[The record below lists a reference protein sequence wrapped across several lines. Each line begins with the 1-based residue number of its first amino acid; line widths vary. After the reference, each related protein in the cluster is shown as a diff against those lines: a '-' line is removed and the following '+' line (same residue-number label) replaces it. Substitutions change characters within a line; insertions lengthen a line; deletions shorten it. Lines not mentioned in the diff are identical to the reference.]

1 MQHETHNVRMTT
13 RWAAGRAVAAGVC
26 AVLVALTPAQAAASW
41 GVALSGGSAATAQA
55 GHVGLTV
62 NSTCTAT
69 ALATGC
75 GSSNLLAANGATS
88 TATIT
93 DSGTVANSYALTAT
107 SCGAATL
114 ADTAGT
120 QTVAHG
126 SFNASSYQ
134 TSGPL
139 SGKALSFDGSTN
151 WLGTG
156 GTAATGLQT
165 FTELAWFKTST
176 SMAGLIMTFQQAQV
190 GGTRHDRSLWVYS
203 GNLYAGV
210 APSSNLQEVTGSTA
224 VSDGAWHLAA
234 VTDSPT
240 NGIKLYVDGT
250 LIGSNATGA
259 GAQSYTGWWAVGAGK
274 LSGWS
279 NEPTNANANGYSFFT
294 GSLAGVAVLPSEL
307 SAANISTLHSESS
320 LANYTTAVAGYSP
333 THYWGLQDAAP
344 TPATATTAT
353 LPGQTAAYPD
363 LSGTADDATATGG
376 VSTAGSGPLSAG
388 ASATFDGSTGYLTTA
403 SSESA
408 PTTFTELAWFKTTAS
423 GYQPILW
430 FGDNAS
436 PLSTSASDRL
446 LGLTNGAAG
455 EYVWNGSAHL
465 VTTPSSYNDGAWHLA
480 AATLSSA
487 GIKVYVDGVLKA
499 SDATTATA
507 ETYSGSTWWSVGA
520 GNPSGSAAYFN
531 GSLAGVAILP
541 AALSSSQ
548 IAALHSAGSF
558 SAYSGAV
565 INDTPSEYW
574 SLTTQSNACSA
585 AAIIVGITVG
595 GVTTCLLPA
604 EATGTACPAVSTG
617 GVPVTDVTTAVP
629 NTAVS
634 ASTGAS
640 ATLTIT
646 IADNGTL
653 PAALSAS
660 GTGNT
665 NSGVDLIIDTTITGG
680 EGNWLVGGVYASS
693 QTTL

>member
-13 RWAAGRAVAAGVC
+13 RRAAGRAVAAGVC

-62 NSTCTAT
+62 NSTCTVT

-279 NEPTNANANGYSFFT
+279 NEPTNANAGGYSFFT

-499 SDATTATA
+499 SDATTTTA

-565 INDTPSEYW
+565 INDAPSEYW

-660 GTGNT
+660 GTGNA
-665 NSGVDLIIDTTITGG
+665 NSGVDLIIDATITGG